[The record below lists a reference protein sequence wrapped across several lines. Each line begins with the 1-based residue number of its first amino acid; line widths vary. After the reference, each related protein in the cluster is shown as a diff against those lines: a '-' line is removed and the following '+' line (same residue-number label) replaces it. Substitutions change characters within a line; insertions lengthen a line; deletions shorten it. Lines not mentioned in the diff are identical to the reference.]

1 VGGGC
6 GGVGREEKGALSEG
20 LISKMEEG
28 KRDAAVEGKRK
39 SVERN
44 FGPDVCVCAT
54 AEQQQLQLGQSV
66 QTTQ

>member
-1 VGGGC
+1 M
-6 GGVGREEKGALSEG
+6 GREEKGALSEG

-28 KRDAAVEGKRK
+28 KRGAAVEGKRK

-54 AEQQQLQLGQSV
+54 AELQLQLQLGQSV
-66 QTTQ
+66 QTTK

>member
-1 VGGGC
+1 M
-6 GGVGREEKGALSEG
+6 GREEKGALSEG

-28 KRDAAVEGKRK
+28 KRGAAVEGKRK

-54 AEQQQLQLGQSV
+54 RLSSSSSSSGNLFKPRNEFWCSK
-66 QTTQ
+66 